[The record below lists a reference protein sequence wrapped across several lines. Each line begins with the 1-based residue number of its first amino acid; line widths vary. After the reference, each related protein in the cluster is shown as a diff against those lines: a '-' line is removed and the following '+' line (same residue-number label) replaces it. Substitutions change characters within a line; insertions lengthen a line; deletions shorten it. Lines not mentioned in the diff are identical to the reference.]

1 MKKLHVACLALVLAA
16 QVTIACGEELP
27 GTPPEEGDSS
37 TGNKG
42 NTGNTSNT
50 GATDAGGGDGPS
62 SGGKGGKGSGGK
74 APTGGTQGQG
84 GGEDDLFAHCNQP
97 WSGEPPPVET
107 ECDLDAL
114 EDSGVTITTAAI
126 SAGMT
131 LESGKIYKLSGPT
144 RILPGKTLTIPPCV
158 KIIGQSPESVL
169 AVSAG
174 DDTTA
179 SGQLI
184 AIGEPMAPII
194 FTSAQPPGSRSPGDW
209 GGVMMLG
216 RAQVNNVMGGVRP
229 KAEGLEVEEP
239 YGWVTDEFNDDSS
252 GSLAYVRIE
261 YASRQINADSE
272 TNGLTFAGV
281 GTGTSAHHV
290 MVSNSADDCF
300 EWFGGK
306 MDAHHLIAL
315 NCDDDMFDTDAGFT
329 GTIQFAFGRMYS
341 TTAELDSSGFEMD
354 NLSSALDAQP
364 RTAAQWSNVTLC
376 GTNDRS
382 ASQDSTRFGMV
393 LRRGLGGSITNTLVT
408 GFSGAFSKRDG
419 QTIIGLNHVTEFENF
434 KVYAQAGGTELQGWF
449 EQEDTNSSEAP
460 DRFCNCWANPPVP
473 FAATPVEGGDP
484 GFGDTDA
491 TYRGAFKDASAESNW
506 MTGLW
511 VDWSDE

>member
-114 EDSGVTITTAAI
+114 EDSGVTLTTADI

-131 LESGKIYKLSGPT
+131 LESGKTYELSGTT
-144 RILPGKTLTIPPCV
+144 RILPGEKLTIPPCV
-158 KIIGQSPESVL
+158 KIIGQTPESILV
-169 AVSAG
+169 AMAG
-174 DDTTA
+174 NETVE

-184 AIGEPMAPII
+184 AVGEPMAPII
-194 FTSAQPPGSRSPGDW
+194 FTSAQEPGNRRPGDW
-209 GGVMMLG
+209 GGVMLLG
-216 RAQVNNVMGGVRP
+216 RAEVNNHIGGERP
-229 KAEGLEVEEP
+229 KAEGIVEGDEP
-239 YGWVTDEFNDDSS
+239 YGWVDDEFNDDSS

-261 YASRQINADSE
+261 YASRQINVDSE

-306 MDAHHLIAL
+306 MDAHHLIAF

-329 GTIQFAFGRMYS
+329 GSIQFAFGRMYP
-341 TTAELDSSGFEMD
+341 TTAETDSNGFEMD
-354 NLSSALDAQP
+354 NLSTNTDAEP
-364 RTAAQWSNVTLC
+364 RTAARWSNVTLC
-376 GTNDRS
+376 GNQERE
-382 ASQDSTRFGMV
+382 ASPADKRYGMV
-393 LRRGLGGSITNTLVT
+393 LRRGVGGSITNTLVT
-408 GFSGAFSKRDG
+408 GFLAAFSKRNASIVSL
-419 QTIIGLNHVTEFENF
+419 THVSQFDNLGA
-434 KVYAQAGGTELQGWF
+434 YALVANDDSAGWF
-449 EQEDTNSSEAP
+449 EAEETNSAEAP
-460 DRFCNCWANPPVP
+460 DRLCDCWADPPLP
-473 FAATPVEGGDP
+473 FAASPVAGADP
-484 GFGDTDA
+484 GFGDTGA